1 MSRLVLFQVDIGFDI
16 GLQWEE
22 VAGSEK
28 EVIIRNYPN
37 EKSEQNYGGS
47 FTLYPGPKIPLLM
60 TSAQIKIKTV
70 YFYILRTYC
79 RPP

>member
-37 EKSEQNYGGS
+37 EKFEQNYGGS
-47 FTLYPGPKIPLLM
+47 FTLYPGPKIPL
-60 TSAQIKIKTV
+60 
-70 YFYILRTYC
+70 F
-79 RPP
+79 